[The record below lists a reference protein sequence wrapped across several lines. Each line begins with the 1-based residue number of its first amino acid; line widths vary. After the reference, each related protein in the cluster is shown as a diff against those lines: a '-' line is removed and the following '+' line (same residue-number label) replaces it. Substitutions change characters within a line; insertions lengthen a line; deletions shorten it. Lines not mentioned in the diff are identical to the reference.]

1 MERDVDALA
10 QDTFDLLVVGGG
22 VNGTGVARDAARRG
36 LRVGLVE
43 KTDYCYGTTARS
55 TRLIHGGIRYLE
67 LLDFGLVRESL
78 RERGNLLD
86 NAPHLVH
93 PLEFLVPIYDDV
105 TPGKLK
111 MRAGLVL
118 YDLFSLSKDLPSHG
132 FVGPDEALER
142 EPALREEDLA
152 GAAVYHD
159 AQVPDV
165 ERLCVENVQD
175 AAAHGA
181 TVVNHAELVDL
192 LEEDGEV
199 VGARVE
205 DELGGRTVDVE
216 AGHVVNATGPWLDGV
231 LDLAEEDLPER
242 LRTTKGV
249 HLITPKVVDEAVV
262 LFATDGRLFFA
273 VPWKD
278 HTLVGTTDT
287 DYEGDMDEV
296 EATEEDV
303 EYLRESFKRFF
314 PEIDLDTIHYTWA
327 GVRSL
332 LKVEGVDE
340 SDVSRRHL
348 VLDHGHVEDLP
359 GLVSIIGGKITTHRE
374 VAEEVV
380 DLVSDKMGIGSHSD
394 TRDAPLPGAPDADV
408 DMEAYVADRVPAIVD
423 DWDLDEDQAEH
434 VLRLHGAQHPRV
446 LERAARDPGLLDR
459 VCPHAPDVWAQV
471 EHAVEAEQART
482 TADVLLRR
490 TTVGHAPC
498 RGVDAAEE
506 VSLYLAKH
514 LDREPD
520 EQEADLEAFREEVAH
535 RDPDPGADGPELPD
549 HVDAEPAQGGKP

>member
-1 MERDVDALA
+1 MERDVDALS
-10 QDTFDLLVVGGG
+10 QDTFDILVVGGG
-22 VNGTGVARDAARRG
+22 INGTGVARDAARRG

-43 KTDYCYGTTARS
+43 KDDYCYGTTARS

-67 LLDFGLVRESL
+67 LLDFGLVRNSL

-86 NAPHLVH
+86 NAPHLVR

-118 YDLFSLSKDLPSHG
+118 YDLFSLSKDLPNHG
-132 FVGPDEALER
+132 FVSAEEALDR

-152 GAAVYHD
+152 GAAIYHD

-175 AAAHGA
+175 AVAHGA
-181 TVVNHAELVDL
+181 TVVNHAEVTDL
-192 LEEDGEV
+192 LEEDGAV
-199 VGARVE
+199 VGARVR
-205 DELGGRTVDVE
+205 DHLGDRTLDVD
-216 AGHVVNATGPWLDGV
+216 ARHVVNATGPWLDGV

-242 LRTTKGV
+242 LRTTKGI

-278 HTLVGTTDT
+278 FTLVGTTDT
-287 DYEGDMDEV
+287 DYDGDMDEV
-296 EATEEDV
+296 EATGEDIR
-303 EYLRESFKRFF
+303 YLRESFEGFF
-314 PEIDLDTIHYTWA
+314 PDVDLDTIHYTWA

-332 LKVEGVDE
+332 LKVEGVEE

-374 VAEEVV
+374 IAEEAV
-380 DLVSDKMGIGSHSD
+380 DLVSGKMSITSHSD
-394 TRDAPLPGAPDADV
+394 THDAPLPGAPPGE
-408 DMEAYVADRVPAIVD
+408 MGPYLEDRVPDIVE
-423 DWDLDEDQAEH
+423 DWGLDEAQAEH
-434 VLRLHGAQHPRV
+434 LLRLHGARHGRV
-446 LERAARDPGLLDR
+446 LERATRDPGLLDR
-459 VCPHAPDVWAQV
+459 VCPHAPDIWAQV

-490 TTVGHAPC
+490 TTVGHARC
-498 RGVDAAEE
+498 RGLDAAEE
-506 VSLYLAKH
+506 VSLYLAKE
-514 LDREPD
+514 LDRGPR
-520 EQEADLEAFREEVAH
+520 EQEDDLEAFRREVAH
-535 RDPDPGADGPELPD
+535 RDPEPTGEGPWLPD
-549 HVDAEPAQGGKP
+549 HVDVEGGKP